1 MAKTKGKPANI
12 AVWIII
18 ALLIVGLAGFGANQ
32 FGGTINRLGSVG
44 EREITVQEYANAL
57 QQEMRALGEQVGQ
70 NISFE
75 QAQRFGL
82 DRQVRNRL
90 VTQAALENEAMR
102 LGISAGDELLA
113 EELRS
118 MQAFQNVS
126 GEFSRDTYRLVL
138 EQQGMT
144 EAEFERRMR
153 LDIARGL
160 LESAIAAGL
169 RGPETAVE
177 TVFDYAAQR
186 RSFSVFTFAADTLD
200 EPLPEPDETELRAHY
215 EDNIDAFTTPA
226 SREITYAWLTP
237 SMLSDEVELDE
248 AALRELYESRSNEFQ
263 RPERRLVER
272 LVFPSEEA
280 AQQARARLDAGEADF
295 ADLVE
300 ERGLEMAD
308 ADMGDIGRDDLS
320 DAAAEAVFGT
330 EGPGVVGPVE
340 TALGQAL
347 FRVNAVLAAQE
358 TSFEEARDEL
368 RQELALQRA
377 QRMIAERIDSFEDIL
392 ASGARIES
400 LAEETAMEFGEIS
413 FHEGVREGIAGYTA
427 FRQAAGE
434 VSADD
439 FPRIRELEDGGVFA
453 LRLDEERA
461 PQPRPFEEVRNEVA
475 ESWAQAER
483 LARLTDRAEALATE
497 IAQGTPDDALEPVPQ
512 RVEPVT
518 RSDSVPGTP
527 QPAVEAAFALE
538 DAGATRIVT
547 ADAAVHVVRL
557 DEILPPAED
566 SDSVQ
571 QQRQQIARRMAQ
583 GLSQDVYNYF
593 ADAVRGE
600 AGISLD
606 QAAIDAVHAQFR

>member
-44 EREITVQEYANAL
+44 DREITVQEYANAL
-57 QQEMRALGEQVGQ
+57 QQEMRALEEQVGQ
-70 NISFE
+70 SISFE

-118 MQAFQNVS
+118 IQAFQNVS

-144 EAEFERRMR
+144 EAEFEQRMR

-177 TVFDYAAQR
+177 TVFDHAAQR
-186 RSFSVFTFAADTLD
+186 RRFSVFTFEADALD

-215 EDNIDAFTTPA
+215 EDNVDAFTTPA
-226 SREITYAWLTP
+226 TREITYAWLTP
-237 SMLSDEVELDE
+237 SMLSDEVDLDE

-308 ADMGDIGRDDLS
+308 ADMGDISRDDLS

-330 EGPGVVGPVE
+330 EGSGVVGPVE
-340 TALGQAL
+340 TSLGQAL

-400 LAEETAMEFGEIS
+400 LAEETAMELGEIS
-413 FHEGVREGIAGYTA
+413 FHEEMREGIAGYSA

-439 FPRIRELEDGGVFA
+439 FPRIRELEDGGVFT

-461 PQPRPFEEVRNEVA
+461 PQPRPFEEVRDEVA
-475 ESWAQAER
+475 ESWARAGR
-483 LARLTDRAEALATE
+483 LARLTERAEALAAQ

-512 RVEPVT
+512 RVEPIT
-518 RSDSVPGTP
+518 RNDSVPGTP
-527 QPAVEAAFALE
+527 QQAVEAAFALE
-538 DAGATRIVT
+538 EAGATRIVST
-547 ADAAVHVVRL
+547 EAAVHVVRL
-557 DEILPPAED
+557 DEILPPADD

-571 QQRQQIARRMAQ
+571 QQREQIARRMAE

-593 ADAVRGE
+593 ADAVRQE